1 MGGGYGAGRFRHG
14 SSPVM
19 YVGRASVKCGIKTQ
33 KSGCATRHM
42 AKSPENQEPGYLD
55 GAERWPNFLT
65 CRVSCHFLPLDG
77 LGRPDYSDVLPCHP
91 VDVLIYMLSCHR
103 AFAYPY
109 AQSLQEARRAF
120 AAGGARAFGPGA
132 GVRRS
137 FVHLVGWLGCLRGVD
152 KTAAFST
159 DWLFSGSSLDRT
171 ATFLTGLAG
180 RPEVCIREPQVDGL
194 SLPDLGVW
202 GDGIGRESRNSV
214 HGLPS
219 NPRNGR
225 ENRGLVHG
233 PPRYAHAAPG
243 GCHASRGRT
252 LIASLRVRVC
262 LTRLPCAFTRPSSR
276 ARRRGGRRCGPTPGS
291 RRCCRR

>member
-55 GAERWPNFLT
+55 GAERWPNSLT

-91 VDVLIYMLSCHR
+91 VGVLIYMLSCHR

-152 KTAAFST
+152 KTAVFST

-171 ATFLTGLAG
+171 ATFLTDFAG
-180 RPEVCIREPQVDGL
+180 GQEGCGKEPQVGR
-194 SLPDLGVW
+194 SSSPIPCLG
-202 GDGIGRESRNSV
+202 GGGFGRESRGSV
-214 HGLPS
+214 HPGFPGL
-219 NPRNGR
+219 
-225 ENRGLVHG
+225 
-233 PPRYAHAAPG
+233 
-243 GCHASRGRT
+243 
-252 LIASLRVRVC
+252 
-262 LTRLPCAFTRPSSR
+262 LPHLF
-276 ARRRGGRRCGPTPGS
+276 
-291 RRCCRR
+291 

>member
-55 GAERWPNFLT
+55 GAERWPNSLT

-109 AQSLQEARRAF
+109 AQPLQEARRAQPRG
-120 AAGGARAFGPGA
+120 AA
-132 GVRRS
+132 
-137 FVHLVGWLGCLRGVD
+137 D
-152 KTAAFST
+152 
-159 DWLFSGSSLDRT
+159 
-171 ATFLTGLAG
+171 
-180 RPEVCIREPQVDGL
+180 
-194 SLPDLGVW
+194 
-202 GDGIGRESRNSV
+202 
-214 HGLPS
+214 
-219 NPRNGR
+219 
-225 ENRGLVHG
+225 
-233 PPRYAHAAPG
+233 
-243 GCHASRGRT
+243 
-252 LIASLRVRVC
+252 
-262 LTRLPCAFTRPSSR
+262 
-276 ARRRGGRRCGPTPGS
+276 ARRRLRQVWHRAGRVFCATLRIPLSSWCFNAVTRHVLPKSSPCPTWPAPRCGGPSDVHRTTDT
-291 RRCCRR
+291 RRFV